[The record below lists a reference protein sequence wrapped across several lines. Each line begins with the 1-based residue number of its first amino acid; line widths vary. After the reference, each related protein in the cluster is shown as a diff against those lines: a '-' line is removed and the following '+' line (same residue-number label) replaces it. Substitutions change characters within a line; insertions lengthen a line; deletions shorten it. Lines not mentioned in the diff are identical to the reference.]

1 MHRCKSFGR
10 ELFKLV
16 EEKGKEL
23 RFDKIDCTHLKC
35 NFTYWLRQN
44 CNEPFH
50 VFIYRFACVLE
61 HHFGCHD
68 FCKGKNEGGWCKY
81 KGDKEMMAKAKEENR
96 YHDKHMEAPLY
107 AAVLTIWRRYATE
120 DMLRQSHHPYWCQKS
135 ESLNQLVTVFAPKD
149 KHLSASMSLSDCV
162 SLVVIVDS
170 VGFAQG
176 VCKIMEEIG
185 CDVPASTL
193 ECLKRRDAKREYHKI
208 YKNKIENR
216 RRRGEQIRQKIK
228 EAHENRKNDKKNG
241 FKYKPSIVVTGDT
254 AVETVTKKR
263 TSWKWAVWSN
273 EVNDT
278 AVEKKKGQRE
288 HQ

>member
-1 MHRCKSFGR
+1 
-10 ELFKLV
+10 
-16 EEKGKEL
+16 
-23 RFDKIDCTHLKC
+23 
-35 NFTYWLRQN
+35 
-44 CNEPFH
+44 
-50 VFIYRFACVLE
+50 
-61 HHFGCHD
+61 
-68 FCKGKNEGGWCKY
+68 
-81 KGDKEMMAKAKEENR
+81 MMAKAKEENR

-149 KHLSASMSLSDCV
+149 KHLSASMSLSDRV

-176 VCKIMEEIG
+176 VCEIMEEIG
-185 CDVPASTL
+185 CDVPASTI
-193 ECLKRRDAKREYHKI
+193 ECLKRRDAKREYDKM

-228 EAHENRKNDKKNG
+228 EALENRKNDKKNG
-241 FKYKPSIVVTGDT
+241 FKYKPSIAVTGDT
-254 AVETVTKKR
+254 AVETSTKKR
-263 TSWKWAVWSN
+263 RSRKRAVPSG

-278 AVEKKKGQRE
+278 AIEKKKRAKRTPVICPLWGCQQKGHVTAKSKYCFRNPN
-288 HQ
+288 HPKYDPNLVPPPTSKFHTYLHTVKNLQKRYKLLTYMPDA